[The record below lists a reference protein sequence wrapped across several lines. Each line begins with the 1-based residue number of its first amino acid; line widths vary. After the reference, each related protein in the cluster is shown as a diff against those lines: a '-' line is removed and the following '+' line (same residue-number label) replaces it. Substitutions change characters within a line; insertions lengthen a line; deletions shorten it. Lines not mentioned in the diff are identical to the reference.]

1 TLAMSE
7 PKGKGLSKGPRG
19 PKGKGK
25 APGPPPRPPS
35 RPPGKAPDGPK
46 LRPLFWQTVGQVP
59 TESVW
64 SSLGPP
70 VPFDTSLLERRF
82 AMAEARAPRKAV
94 DATGDEPKKKLRVLD
109 DRTSQLL
116 AISFNKLPPAEQLAQ
131 VVDTLETFPD
141 GLAPEAVMALNSAT
155 VEQKDAVEQLKSLD
169 VREAD
174 LMQLDVPER
183 YLWVMA
189 NNSVCAAKI
198 ASGALIVGLAPEL
211 PELSLACQRVRDGCR
226 RLQSSILVKRFIST
240 CLAVGNVMNRGTAR
254 GSARA
259 IVLPEG
265 LLKLDELRGSGET
278 EGVSGLSLL
287 DFVSEAI
294 LVEASCTSGKGVQAQ
309 LRAEADELR
318 EGMRAAQGVCL
329 HDADT
334 SCQRICRAA
343 SHAQSGLSQH
353 LANLSV
359 ARLAATVQS
368 ICKESEKC
376 SAQVAEAKA
385 QLKKSMEWASAK
397 PNTSSSDWLGSWVQF
412 LEQLAGAIDRVK
424 LPELPMRPVQAD
436 CNGAASGRSVFQ
448 DVSNT
453 PQMSHEDGKPKGPS
467 PQVASKVQSVQLD
480 DDERIEV
487 LLARM
492 AQGAST
498 PACTPAPNQD
508 ADEVVRL
515 LVHAGAKETA
525 NANGFTPLQLAEAG
539 SSRLICSE
547 WPICGDVRTVWDISF
562 GTLRNP
568 DCGGCEGFLR
578 HVGCPAASA
587 QIFRCVRCNCFS
599 KDHLPV
605 EGPQAEDPLQR
616 LPGGGF
622 RDSRGYGAAPA
633 GQSRQQAAGWPGIGE
648 MVWVPQQASVQKRAG
663 IVVQTE
669 ASETSAFCT
678 VELLAAHGVAEADRR
693 QVVATECLTEWAPAW
708 SPPRVQGDFDKEA
721 HFKNLVFQPG
731 GLWCLKPAL
740 KQRRCKVCVLGGSIS
755 LQSRGYRPHFV
766 QALERRGVAVED
778 CPAAVG
784 TAGSRPLSLVV
795 SDLVLTKRPD
805 LLIIEVAVND
815 GDDLLESTPHPN
827 VVPILQ
833 AAEGIVRTVR
843 RRCPG
848 TAILFLEMFLR
859 EDEEAR
865 ILKTGSEA
873 WKDSSVEEAIGW
885 YHDVAPLL
893 HRHVCRHYGL
903 AQIDLVPA
911 FRSMSAEMRS
921 AWFRDDCHHSD
932 AGGEA
937 VGNLLAKLV
946 LWSVRQP
953 ELTGSLPKNALPAP
967 LDAQCWCNGKTIR
980 VLPGWLSP
988 EGTPRKDKDLLRL
1001 GQQTDWLLL
1010 RAGGRVTIPFKG
1022 RACGILTLLGSLAA
1036 SCKRC
1041 KCVWTT
1047 GRRRGSV
1054 FWTAGLMLSEA
1065 LLILSDSDGI
1075 AFAPRRELQE
1085 MKALH
1090 RTFYDTVFR
1099 FSGSV
1104 LPKGALYALPGT
1116 ILALALHLT
1125 WSPDSKGNE
1134 NVEVGKFND
1143 VWGAYTFSLGFLIVF
1158 RNNQAYNRYW
1168 EGASKIHEICAD
1180 LYNCVSQLFAFC
1192 SQKGE
1197 LRDKDGQIME
1207 ANMQHKVD
1215 EFQHEIICFVSLLFA
1230 SCLSEI
1236 SGNSLDVKVIRG
1248 IDPDCIRGES
1258 RCEVVAHWIC
1268 KAIINAKRAQILDID
1283 PPILSRA
1290 LADLASS
1297 IADIYRVRKIKD
1309 VPFPVAYS
1317 QMVLVMLVVYSLV
1330 TPLLAS
1336 QLIEL
1341 TWMATTATFCVTAGF
1356 WSLYHIADEIDQPF
1370 GTDQNDLPLEML
1382 AAEFIDSLK
1391 SLRVQT
1397 HQMPRVTYEEE
1408 RGAKGVL
1415 AARCS
1420 ERNAH
1425 LPTKRC

>member
-1 TLAMSE
+1 MLKWGGDYSLPRLRAKLATTGAGTEHAEPDYAEVYRPDLGQSTILRKESPEFFAAVAENGGFEAFARSSGYRGLNKGLSRSSLWKTGSTTAPKSSQTFGQTTMSQTTQMGLNQTMLRTRSVPTLGSRTVERAPAHSQPFPPTWHVSSTSSLPGIVAAKQALTTAGPPVDDPKEKQAEVASKKLWTAIHGSEYLVQEEVAALQKEGQPNNQAFLAKLNKSDSRFPGIKKALKAGAKVDWRNPEWDGATLLIRAARTGSLELAMFCLSQSASIQERDNSGRGVLHWAALSGNNCLMQYLLTEYSLDVSSPDGLALKPLMLQELAGGTPGLTLAMSE

-453 PQMSHEDGKPKGPS
+453 PQMSHE
-467 PQVASKVQSVQLD
+467 
-480 DDERIEV
+480 
-487 LLARM
+487 
-492 AQGAST
+492 
-498 PACTPAPNQD
+498 
-508 ADEVVRL
+508 VVRL

-721 HFKNLVFQPG
+721 HFKNLVFQ
-731 GLWCLKPAL
+731 L
-740 KQRRCKVCVLGGSIS
+740 
-755 LQSRGYRPHFV
+755 
-766 QALERRGVAVED
+766 
-778 CPAAVG
+778 
-784 TAGSRPLSLVV
+784 
-795 SDLVLTKRPD
+795 
-805 LLIIEVAVND
+805 
-815 GDDLLESTPHPN
+815 
-827 VVPILQ
+827 
-833 AAEGIVRTVR
+833 
-843 RRCPG
+843 
-848 TAILFLEMFLR
+848 
-859 EDEEAR
+859 
-865 ILKTGSEA
+865 
-873 WKDSSVEEAIGW
+873 
-885 YHDVAPLL
+885 
-893 HRHVCRHYGL
+893 
-903 AQIDLVPA
+903 
-911 FRSMSAEMRS
+911 
-921 AWFRDDCHHSD
+921 
-932 AGGEA
+932 
-937 VGNLLAKLV
+937 
-946 LWSVRQP
+946 
-953 ELTGSLPKNALPAP
+953 
-967 LDAQCWCNGKTIR
+967 
-980 VLPGWLSP
+980 
-988 EGTPRKDKDLLRL
+988 
-1001 GQQTDWLLL
+1001 
-1010 RAGGRVTIPFKG
+1010 
-1022 RACGILTLLGSLAA
+1022 
-1036 SCKRC
+1036 
-1041 KCVWTT
+1041 
-1047 GRRRGSV
+1047 
-1054 FWTAGLMLSEA
+1054 
-1065 LLILSDSDGI
+1065 
-1075 AFAPRRELQE
+1075 
-1085 MKALH
+1085 
-1090 RTFYDTVFR
+1090 
-1099 FSGSV
+1099 
-1104 LPKGALYALPGT
+1104 
-1116 ILALALHLT
+1116 
-1125 WSPDSKGNE
+1125 
-1134 NVEVGKFND
+1134 
-1143 VWGAYTFSLGFLIVF
+1143 
-1158 RNNQAYNRYW
+1158 
-1168 EGASKIHEICAD
+1168 
-1180 LYNCVSQLFAFC
+1180 
-1192 SQKGE
+1192 
-1197 LRDKDGQIME
+1197 
-1207 ANMQHKVD
+1207 
-1215 EFQHEIICFVSLLFA
+1215 
-1230 SCLSEI
+1230 
-1236 SGNSLDVKVIRG
+1236 
-1248 IDPDCIRGES
+1248 
-1258 RCEVVAHWIC
+1258 
-1268 KAIINAKRAQILDID
+1268 
-1283 PPILSRA
+1283 
-1290 LADLASS
+1290 
-1297 IADIYRVRKIKD
+1297 
-1309 VPFPVAYS
+1309 
-1317 QMVLVMLVVYSLV
+1317 
-1330 TPLLAS
+1330 
-1336 QLIEL
+1336 
-1341 TWMATTATFCVTAGF
+1341 
-1356 WSLYHIADEIDQPF
+1356 
-1370 GTDQNDLPLEML
+1370 
-1382 AAEFIDSLK
+1382 
-1391 SLRVQT
+1391 
-1397 HQMPRVTYEEE
+1397 
-1408 RGAKGVL
+1408 
-1415 AARCS
+1415 
-1420 ERNAH
+1420 
-1425 LPTKRC
+1425 